1 MAGFSGFRRS
11 GRQASRR
18 VGICEFR
25 SGQRRRCGKVVT
37 SGLSSAELGELREA
51 VRAQLAWDA
60 SLSDDDLRDLIE
72 RELFRHEKAKRM
84 TAAER
89 AAAVSRL
96 YHSFRGL
103 DALQPLLDDPDVT
116 EIMINGHGDI
126 FVERFGELAPA
137 GIQFESRERLED
149 LIQAMVGSVNRIV
162 NESSPI
168 VDARLDDGSRVHVVL
183 PPISLK
189 GPIVTIRRFPR
200 QPPAMADLVARG
212 SVSEEAADLLRRL
225 VRAKYNIFISGGT
238 GSGKTTFLNALAQ
251 WIPEDERIIT
261 IEDAAELQIRGVP
274 NLVSLETR
282 NANTE
287 GKGRIGMRE
296 LIRAS
301 LRMRPNRIIVG
312 EVRGEEALD
321 MLQAMNT
328 GHEGSLSTGHSNGA
342 RDMLSRLETMVL
354 SGADLPVPV
363 VRQQIASAIDIV
375 VHLSRFRDRSRR
387 VAEICEMEGMKDGE
401 VKLRTL
407 FRFEEGTEGGGPKE
421 GMLARIAPL
430 ANVRKLRFAGI
441 EEGE

>member
-1 MAGFSGFRRS
+1 M
-11 GRQASRR
+11 
-18 VGICEFR
+18 
-25 SGQRRRCGKVVT
+25 T

-321 MLQAMNT
+321 MLQAISIQI
-328 GHEGSLSTGHSNGA
+328 GHNLLYKVDHHYGG
-342 RDMLSRLETMVL
+342 
-354 SGADLPVPV
+354 
-363 VRQQIASAIDIV
+363 
-375 VHLSRFRDRSRR
+375 
-387 VAEICEMEGMKDGE
+387 
-401 VKLRTL
+401 L
-407 FRFEEGTEGGGPKE
+407 FCRG
-421 GMLARIAPL
+421 
-430 ANVRKLRFAGI
+430 N
-441 EEGE
+441 